1 MQYRVVRCKSYVAVR
16 LRDKNGQIFYI
27 FNSCHLTLIA
37 VSTYTDNSNNN
48 EVKYKYIPKKK
59 FRVITIELSVV

>member
-1 MQYRVVRCKSYVAVR
+1 MDRFF
-16 LRDKNGQIFYI
+16 IFLI
-27 FNSCHLTLIA
+27 HAILTLIA

-59 FRVITIELSVV
+59 FRVVICS